1 MKKTFI
7 YFFRVLIVLA
17 SFDVD
22 AQLSSVEPKEI
33 VLLIGQSN
41 MAGRAE
47 LLTSDMQIVKNA
59 FVLDSLNQ
67 WSPLKSP
74 LNIHS
79 SIRKIA
85 NMQRFNLGYSFAEEI
100 ILSETIK
107 PLGLVVNARGGT
119 KIHQWIPGTH
129 YYQEAVRKGSLAKGI
144 EGKIV
149 ATLWLQGESNLN
161 DLDENYKN
169 YFKNLKSI
177 IYALRKDLEN
187 DEMIFIAAEL
197 KMNKP
202 ENEVFKKMLSRLNTE
217 VPNAG
222 SVISEG
228 TSTYDGTHYDNKSL
242 KILGKRFAQEF
253 KELYKKLNEKEIIF
267 N

>member
-1 MKKTFI
+1 MKKTLI
-7 YFFRVLIVLA
+7 YFFHVFFVLA
-17 SFDVD
+17 SFGAD

-33 VLLIGQSN
+33 ILLIGQSN

-47 LLTSDMQIVKNA
+47 LLPSDMQIVKNA

-85 NMQRFNLGYSFAEEI
+85 SMQRFNLGYSFAEEI
-100 ILSETIK
+100 VLSETIK

-129 YYQEAVRKGSLAKGI
+129 YYQEAVRKSSLAKGI
-144 EGKIV
+144 GGKIV

-169 YFKNLKSI
+169 YFNNLKSI

-187 DEMIFIAAEL
+187 DEMIFIAGEL
-197 KMNKP
+197 NKNKP
-202 ENEVFKKMLSRLNTE
+202 ENEIFKKMLSRINTE

-222 SVISEG
+222 LVISEG
-228 TSTYDGTHYDNKSL
+228 TSTFDGTHYDNKSL
-242 KILGKRFAQEF
+242 KIIGKRFAQEF
-253 KELYKKLNEKEIIF
+253 KELYQKIK
-267 N
+267 

>member
-1 MKKTFI
+1 MKKALI
-7 YFFRVLIVLA
+7 YFFHVLFVLA
-17 SFDVD
+17 SFGAD

-33 VLLIGQSN
+33 ILLIGQSN

-47 LLTSDMQIVKNA
+47 LLPSDMQIVKNA

-67 WSPLKSP
+67 WSPL
-74 LNIHS
+74 NIHS

-85 NMQRFNLGYSFAEEI
+85 SMQRFNLGYSFAEEI
-100 ILSETIK
+100 VLSETIK
-107 PLGLVVNARGGT
+107 PLGLFVNARRGT

-129 YYQEAVRKGSLAKGI
+129 YYQEAVRKSSLAKGI
-144 EGKIV
+144 DGKIE

-169 YFKNLKSI
+169 YFNNLKSI

-187 DEMIFIAAEL
+187 DEMIFIAGEL
-197 KMNKP
+197 NINKP
-202 ENEVFKKMLSRLNTE
+202 ENEVYKKMLSRLKTE

-242 KILGKRFAQEF
+242 KIIGKRFAQEF
-253 KELYKKLNEKEIIF
+253 KELYQKIKKKKNHFQLRNF
-267 N
+267 